1 MNTDGNNVEEKNPAE
16 ANRSGQEGDSLD
28 GDHPEPS
35 EAESAEGQKTSP
47 IDDLHR
53 ELEEAREKHLRLR
66 AEFENFR
73 KRSAREQSQIRD
85 RASEH
90 VIKDLLPA
98 IDDLERASDSIPT
111 DGENAGALAAFK
123 EGIELVLKSLRE
135 KLENHDLSVVEALG
149 EPFDPERH
157 EAVMAVESEE
167 HPGDT
172 VIEEV
177 QKGYSIGDK
186 VIRPSRVVV
195 AKAITKEEDA

>member
-1 MNTDGNNVEEKNPAE
+1 MEKT
-16 ANRSGQEGDSLD
+16 R
-28 GDHPEPS
+28 
-35 EAESAEGQKTSP
+35 
-47 IDDLHR
+47 
-53 ELEEAREKHLRLR
+53 
-66 AEFENFR
+66 
-73 KRSAREQSQIRD
+73 
-85 RASEH
+85 
-90 VIKDLLPA
+90 
-98 IDDLERASDSIPT
+98 
-111 DGENAGALAAFK
+111 GALAAFK

-135 KLENHDLSVVEALG
+135 KLENHGLSVVEALG

-157 EAVMAVESEE
+157 EAVMVVESEE